1 MGSQQSRGFWLQLRR
16 SGRKKLLLVF
26 FLLAVILI
34 SGTFLWDTLTRC
46 KDNQDFVDAEGTACS
61 DWKGLDCSSAG
72 SARLL
77 QECPVTCNTC
87 DGAGERKILQ
97 AGELVLTELTALEV
111 EVEARLGSKS
121 KRAAHDSSSTDGPPP
136 PTLIVVGGA
145 CAKQSKLNAEFTLID
160 LTVDGRPCYESED
173 GSHFLYFDSHCD
185 GASAPARWIFDSS
198 PPDMTATTD
207 LDGDR
212 DCTYSAAVDSYSRLP
227 PEHDVWRLNCDD
239 GWTGVPMS
247 VVGLVAGQISAR
259 CEDSSTFK
267 DENGFSCSEWE
278 SQNCEVG
285 CIKKGKKKGK
295 RKRNPFCLT
304 KNGQRDLQVSC
315 PKSCGQC
322 TDTQR
327 TPSEEL
333 ELELPHA
340 EAGSIDAGSNNADN
354 AADLHGEAEAARA
367 RVNMRALEAESINL
381 ELIGTL
387 ETAVL
392 EVTKLKTQLQ
402 NEMLVFTQEK
412 KKLNRQLKAKE
423 NELTAMVGLIEGA
436 KKTAQHKRATA

>member
-1 MGSQQSRGFWLQLRR
+1 M
-16 SGRKKLLLVF
+16 
-26 FLLAVILI
+26 
-34 SGTFLWDTLTRC
+34 
-46 KDNQDFVDAEGTACS
+46 
-61 DWKGLDCSSAG
+61 
-72 SARLL
+72 
-77 QECPVTCNTC
+77 
-87 DGAGERKILQ
+87 
-97 AGELVLTELTALEV
+97 LTELTALEA

-121 KRAAHDSSSTDGPPP
+121 KLAARDSSSTDGPPP
-136 PTLIVVGGA
+136 TVIVVGGA
-145 CAKQSKLNAEFTLID
+145 CAKQSKLNAEFTLVD

-173 GSHFLYFDSHCD
+173 GSHFIYFDSHCD

-239 GWTGVPMS
+239 GWAGVPMS

-285 CIKKGKKKGK
+285 CMKRKKKAK

-304 KNGQRDLQVSC
+304 KNGQRDLQASC

-327 TPSEEL
+327 TPSEDLVTL
-333 ELELPHA
+333 ELL
-340 EAGSIDAGSNNADN
+340 DASSNNADN
-354 AADLHGEAEAARA
+354 AADLHAEAEAARA

-402 NEMLVFTQEK
+402 NEMLVFTEEK
-412 KKLNRQLKAKE
+412 KKLNQQLKAKE
-423 NELTAMVGLIEGA
+423 NELTAMVGLIEEA